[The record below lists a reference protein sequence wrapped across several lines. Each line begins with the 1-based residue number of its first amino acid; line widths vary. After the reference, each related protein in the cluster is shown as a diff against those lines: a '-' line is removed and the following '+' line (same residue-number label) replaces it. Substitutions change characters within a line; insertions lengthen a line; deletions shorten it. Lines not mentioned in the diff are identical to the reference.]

1 MTHDSLFNPCNYL
14 LHQDCNKICSDQL
27 ADTIID
33 IETDIGIR
41 GKRKTS
47 SKTLV
52 LLAIAQNGGGGIWTL
67 FNTADSRNAIGLYCS
82 LSREE

>member
-14 LHQDCNKICSDQL
+14 LHQDCKKICSDQL

-33 IETDIGIR
+33 IETDISFR

-47 SKTLV
+47 PKTLV
-52 LLAIAQNGGGGIWTL
+52 LLESILWTL
-67 FNTADSRNAIGLYCS
+67 FNTADSRNAIGLYCG
-82 LSREE
+82 LKATQEE